1 MKLDRT
7 LAREIRSLG
16 GDGSRAAKF
25 ALLRRIDAVR
35 ADLSTPQ
42 VMTNFDDCVMKHGRA
57 IVAVCVAAT
66 LNARHDFIGD
76 WKIYWIDGVLNVLP
90 SCITQQNLERAVI
103 DDGLH
108 FSRVCEY
115 ARSFILATSEEG

>member
-1 MKLDRT
+1 MKLDWT

-16 GDGSRAAKF
+16 GNGSRGAKF
-25 ALLRRIDAVR
+25 ELLRKIDAAR
-35 ADLSTPQ
+35 SDLSTPQ
-42 VMTNFDDCVMKHGRA
+42 VMTNF
-57 IVAVCVAAT
+57 
-66 LNARHDFIGD
+66 
-76 WKIYWIDGVLNVLP
+76 
-90 SCITQQNLERAVI
+90 

>member
-1 MKLDRT
+1 MKLDWT
-7 LAREIRSLG
+7 LAKEIKALG
-16 GDGSRAAKF
+16 GDGSRGAKF
-25 ALLRRIDAVR
+25 ELLRRIDAAR
-35 ADLSTPQ
+35 SDLSTPQ

-66 LNARHDFIGD
+66 LNAWHDFIGD
-76 WKIYWIDGVLNVLP
+76 WKIYWIDGVLNGLP
-90 SCITQQNLERAVI
+90 SCITQQNLKRAVI